1 MKNKNYSWLV
11 LAIACLALFS
21 PSYTQYQLSPLAPQ
35 LIDQFN
41 LSMSQFSSLFSA
53 PMIPAIL
60 FSLIAGLMVDKFGI
74 KKVIGIALVVTAIG
88 TCLRVTAT
96 DSNTLLIYMI
106 LTGFGAAF
114 LNANGAK
121 IVGSYFPA
129 EKISAMMSILLASS
143 TLAMTLGM
151 GTTAFF
157 PSITSA
163 FIFAAIISII
173 GTILWLLVVKNP
185 KQTEAS
191 DTAFETASLGMAV
204 KVVAKSRPVWIVGFC
219 LMGIIACNIAMSS
232 FLPTALVG
240 RGIDAI
246 TAGGYGSI
254 MMIGSLVGCLISPLI
269 VSKVGKMKPVL
280 LILAIISTLG
290 AALAWSTPTGFLLG
304 LNLFITGATL
314 TGQIPLLMS
323 IPIQLPEIGPLYAG
337 TAGGFTATL
346 QLMGGVLIPTFIIT
360 PIAGSDMKLFFIL
373 AGGCMAIVAA
383 LVFLLPEL
391 CSKKSEI
398 ISEPELSPQA

>member
-1 MKNKNYSWLV
+1 MKNKNYSWIV

-35 LIDQFN
+35 LIEQFN

-96 DSNTLLIYMI
+96 DSNTLLVYMI

-121 IVGSYFPA
+121 IIGSYFPA
-129 EKISAMMSILLASS
+129 EKISSMMSILLASS

-185 KQTEAS
+185 EQTAVS
-191 DTAFETASLGMAV
+191 DAALGTAV

-219 LMGIIACNIAMSS
+219 LMGIVACNIAISS

-240 RGIDAI
+240 RGIDAVA
-246 TAGGYGSI
+246 AGGYGSI
-254 MMIGSLVGCLISPLI
+254 MLIGSLVGCLISPLI
-269 VSKVGKMKPVL
+269 VSKAGKMKPVL
-280 LILAIISTLG
+280 LILAMASTLG
-290 AALAWSTPTGFLLG
+290 AALAWSAPAGFLLG
-304 LNLFITGATL
+304 ISLFLTGAAL
-314 TGQIPLLMS
+314 AGQIPLLMT
-323 IPIQLPEIGPLYAG
+323 IPIQLPEIGPVYAG

-346 QLMGGVLIPTFIIT
+346 QLMGGVLIPTFVIT

-391 CSKKSEI
+391 CSKKSELI
-398 ISEPELSPQA
+398 PKPELSSQA